1 MENPNKRRANDLAIM
16 RNTLKSNLCNNRPEA
31 RLAIKSAMAGTYMA
45 GQNVGMR
52 LVPYPSSSNG
62 VFKATDVDFGAIDEF
77 IENVGSSNDDLL
89 TAMANDWFLMYDEPP
104 RI

>member
-1 MENPNKRRANDLAIM
+1 MENPNKRRAKDLAIM
-16 RNTLKSNLCNNRPEA
+16 SNTLKSNLCNNRPEA
-31 RLAIKSAMAGTYMA
+31 RLTIKSVTAGTYMA

-52 LVPYPSSSNG
+52 LVPYPSLSNG

-77 IENVGSSNDDLL
+77 IDNVRSSDDELL
-89 TAMANDWFLMYDEPP
+89 TEMANDWFLVYDEPP